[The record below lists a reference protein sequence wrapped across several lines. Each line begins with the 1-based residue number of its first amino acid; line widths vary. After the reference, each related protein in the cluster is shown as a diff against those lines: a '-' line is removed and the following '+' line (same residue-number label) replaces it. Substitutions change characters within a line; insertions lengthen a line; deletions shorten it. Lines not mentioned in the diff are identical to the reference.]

1 MAQYQAIS
9 KPLPQVF
16 QEPHL
21 LQGHLQ
27 PRQHRALV
35 ARLHMASLDKE
46 MYRMGQAP
54 LFRCR
59 GFLGISHLG
68 QPYWP
73 LWSASQLCFS
83 PMALPQQVHR

>member
-16 QEPHL
+16 QEPQL

-35 ARLHMASLDKE
+35 ARLHMASLVKE
-46 MYRMGQAP
+46 MCRMDQAP
-54 LFRCR
+54 VFRCR
-59 GFLGISHLG
+59 GFLGLSHLRL
-68 QPYWP
+68 PRWP
-73 LWSASQLCFS
+73 LWSVSQLCFS
-83 PMALPQQVHR
+83 PTGLPRQALR